1 MRTVFADTGY
11 WVALLNPHDQL
22 HGKAKSVSASLGQT
36 RIITSEM
43 VLDELLA
50 SLSAPPARA
59 TVISAVNRILSNPNV
74 EVVPQTSLQFREAFD
89 LYGIVFEGHE
99 DLRRILTDYGFIG
112 HPFRKDFPLSGH
124 VEMRY
129 DEELKRVIYQPVT
142 IEPRDVT
149 PRIIREDKY
158 GAGVH

>member
-59 TVISAVNRILSNPNV
+59 TVISAVNSIVSNPNV

-89 LYGIVFEGHE
+89 LYKTRTDKEWS
-99 DLRRILTDYGFIG
+99 LTDCASFNLMKERAITEALAHDIHFEQTGFVALL
-112 HPFRKDFPLSGH
+112 RS
-124 VEMRY
+124 
-129 DEELKRVIYQPVT
+129 
-142 IEPRDVT
+142 
-149 PRIIREDKY
+149 
-158 GAGVH
+158 